1 MNVVTMHP
9 VKSSQILS
17 VGYDPKLEIL
27 YIEFLNWS
35 VYCYHEVPG
44 DVAGVMLSPSTS
56 VGAYFAKEIKGHFRY
71 DKLTAKVNN
80 GMLKP

>member
-1 MNVVTMHP
+1 MTVITMHP

-27 YIEFLNWS
+27 YIEFLNWN
-35 VYCYHEVPG
+35 VYEYYNVPG
-44 DVAGVMLSPSTS
+44 EVSKVMLSPSTS
-56 VGAYFAKEIKGHFRY
+56 VGSYFYKEIKGKFEY
-71 DKLTAKVNN
+71 KKLEAKVNN

>member
-1 MNVVTMHP
+1 MTVITMHP

-27 YIEFLNWS
+27 YVEFTNWN
-35 VYCYHEVPG
+35 VYEYYNVPG
-44 DVAGVMLSPSTS
+44 EVSAVMLSPSTS
-56 VGAYFAKEIKGHFRY
+56 VGSYFYKEIKGKFEY
-71 DKLTAKVNN
+71 KKLESKVNN